1 MKINI
6 IVLMMLIYWAQIDR
20 QNDQFNQTDA
30 VKIADDDGFVCETT
44 TTKYSI
50 FGLELVFL

>member
-1 MKINI
+1 
-6 IVLMMLIYWAQIDR
+6 MMLIYWAQIDR